1 MNNLGTINNQSSS
14 TQFANMQKDINWLK
28 ENKKQEIKKEILQ
41 KHYEQKYKKDVKSHK
56 TQQTVGIVSTI
67 ILAIT
72 AYSSKWKNKE
82 LNLGTFAFG
91 AASLIWPLFKPKKEK
106 YDAAMQK
113 ELNEVV

>member
-1 MNNLGTINNQSSS
+1 MNKLTIISTEQNKQQS
-14 TQFANMQKDINWLK
+14 QINETYK
-28 ENKKQEIKKEILQ
+28 IKKEILQ

-91 AASLIWPLFKPKKEK
+91 AASLIWPLFKPK
-106 YDAAMQK
+106 QCCL
-113 ELNEVV
+113 LNLVFLNSTGHF

>member
-1 MNNLGTINNQSSS
+1 MSLERHNMNKLTIISTEQNKQQS
-14 TQFANMQKDINWLK
+14 QINETYK
-28 ENKKQEIKKEILQ
+28 IKKEILQ

-72 AYSSKWKNKE
+72 AYASKWKNQE
-82 LNLGTFAFG
+82 LNIGTFAFG

-106 YDAAMQK
+106 YEAAMQK